1 MLAPCRRPV
10 RQPRDGR
17 RSYGHSLVL
26 DPWGRVVLD
35 LGEAPAVGLTT
46 LTESALSRA
55 RDALPALT
63 HRRPLVLYLAKNPTK
78 RV

>member
-1 MLAPCRRPV
+1 MVLM
-10 RQPRDGR
+10 
-17 RSYGHSLVL
+17 L

-35 LGEAPAVGLTT
+35 LGEAPAVGLAT

-63 HRRPLVLYLAKNPTK
+63 HRRPLSALPREESY
-78 RV
+78 